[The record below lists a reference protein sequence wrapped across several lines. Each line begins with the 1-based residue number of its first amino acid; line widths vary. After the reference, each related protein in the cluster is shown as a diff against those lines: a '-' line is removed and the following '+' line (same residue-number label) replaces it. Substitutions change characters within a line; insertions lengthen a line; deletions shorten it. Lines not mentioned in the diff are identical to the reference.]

1 MNVNEVLLANFV
13 SSSET
18 RAFFKEFSPLL
29 GLAEQYRVARL
40 AIGRSLGEG
49 GAPGP
54 APDARGSGLK
64 GHFLFGSDERDHL
77 PWIGLLCEHA
87 LQHDMKVSLHSMQ
100 TCARDH
106 WHRGCVLLREDWVAS
121 NEDFDAFVQAL
132 ARRAALPEEV
142 GSSRFASGSALPRL
156 TFAAA
161 IPITLRLGIRVGS
174 SETESW
180 RINGRGYSPNVAI
193 MGQVGSGK
201 TFAMLGF
208 LKQVRQQAPVPILLI
223 DAAKD
228 ELADNAELTS
238 LGLEV
243 RKVPSQP
250 MPLDIFHDC
259 HTSSDIARDAAVA
272 FAESLDR
279 ALTESGLTANQK
291 PRVVEALR
299 PLLERKKDV
308 TLADVQSAIVA
319 HYEMEGI
326 KEDRVIA
333 ILKTI
338 NFYTLTQPQLGPDEF
353 FSKSWLLTFGGASE
367 DTRRLTVFLL
377 FDALDRYLKS
387 LPEALLDADGNR
399 ALRLILAIDEARP
412 LLAARHAGLSNLVRT
427 HRSKGLAV
435 MLASQSPDDYDGQSD
450 DFMQQ
455 IGLPVCFR
463 TNSTANAVLN
473 NMFKSKRGV
482 NFSALDPGQCL
493 TVVNN
498 SSVLLKTY

>member
-1 MNVNEVLLANFV
+1 MNVNEVLPANFV

-29 GLAEQYRVARL
+29 GLVEQYRVARL
-40 AIGRSLGEG
+40 AIGRSLSAG
-49 GAPGP
+49 GMPDP

-64 GHFLFGSDERDHL
+64 GHFLFGSDEREHL
-77 PWIGLLCEHA
+77 PWISVLCEHA
-87 LQHDMKVSLHSMQ
+87 LQHNVKISLQSMQ
-100 TCARDH
+100 TCTRDH
-106 WHRGCVLLREDWVAS
+106 WHRGCGLLREDWLAS
-121 NEDFDAFVQAL
+121 NEDFETFVHTL
-132 ARRAALPEEV
+132 ARRAALPEDADRARLV
-142 GSSRFASGSALPRL
+142 NGVSAQRQVA
-156 TFAAA
+156 TSA
-161 IPITLRLGIRVGS
+161 IPITLSLGTPVD
-174 SETESW
+174 SEEPATW
-180 RINGRGYSPNVAI
+180 QINGRGYSPNIAI
-193 MGQVGSGK
+193 MGQAGSGK
-201 TFAMLGF
+201 TFAMLNF
-208 LKQVRQQAPVPILLI
+208 LKQVRQQAQVPVLLI

-228 ELADNAELTS
+228 ELAANGELAS
-238 LGLEV
+238 LGLTV

-250 MPLDIFHDC
+250 VPLDIFHDC
-259 HTSSDIARDAAVA
+259 HTSGDMSRDAAVS

-279 ALTESGLTANQK
+279 ALTEGGLTANQK
-291 PRVVEALR
+291 PRLVEALR
-299 PLLERKKDV
+299 PLLSRKKGV
-308 TLADVQSAIVA
+308 TLADVQSAVSA

-338 NFYTLTQPQLGPDEF
+338 NFYTLTQPQYGPDEF

-387 LPEALLDADGNR
+387 LPEAPMDAAGNR

-498 SSVLLKTY
+498 LPVLLKTY

>member
-18 RAFFKEFSPLL
+18 RAFFKEFSPFL
-29 GLAEQYRVARL
+29 GLVEQYRVARL
-40 AIGRSLGEG
+40 AIGRSLGAG
-49 GAPGP
+49 GTPEP
-54 APDARGSGLK
+54 APDARGSALK
-64 GHFLFGSDERDHL
+64 GHLLFGSDERDHL
-77 PWIGLLCEHA
+77 PWIGILCEYG
-87 LQHDMKVSLHSMQ
+87 LQHDVKLSLQSIQ
-100 TCARDH
+100 TCTRDH
-106 WHRGCVLLREDWVAS
+106 WHRGCSLLREDWQAS
-121 NEDFDAFVQAL
+121 SEDFETFVHTL
-132 ARRAALPEEV
+132 ARQAALPEDAGRARLAN
-142 GSSRFASGSALPRL
+142 GSTAPRL
-156 TFAAA
+156 DFAAA
-161 IPITLRLGIRVGS
+161 IPITLRLGTRVGS
-174 SETESW
+174 DESASW
-180 RINGRGYSPNVAI
+180 QINGRGYSPNVAI
-193 MGQVGSGK
+193 MGQAGSGK
-201 TFAMLGF
+201 TFAMLDF
-208 LKQVRQQAPVPILLI
+208 LKQVRQQAQVPILLI

-228 ELADNAELTS
+228 ELADNADLAS
-238 LGLEV
+238 LGLTV
-243 RKVPSQP
+243 RKVPNQP
-250 MPLDIFHDC
+250 MPLDIFYNC
-259 HTSSDIARDAAVA
+259 HTSGDMARDAAVA

-279 ALTESGLTANQK
+279 ALTDGGLTANQK

-299 PLLERKKDV
+299 PLLARKKDV
-308 TLADVQSAIVA
+308 TLADVQSAIAA
-319 HYEMEGI
+319 HYEAEGI

-338 NFYTLTQPQLGPDEF
+338 NFYTLTQPELGPAEF

-387 LPEALLDADGNR
+387 LPEAPLDADGNR

-435 MLASQSPDDYDGQSD
+435 MLASQSPNDYDGQSD

-482 NFSALDPGQCL
+482 NFSALEPGQCL

-498 SSVLLKTY
+498 SSVLLSTY